1 MTPGGHEGIVTVIVS
16 LALSVWASGLVY
28 EDWRWRRLPNALLLC
43 GLLLGA
49 VHWLVFGL
57 MPFGSALS
65 EGLLAALLGL
75 ALFLPFYV
83 AGWMGAGD
91 VKLMAVIGWLGGL
104 KVLFMVILCG
114 SLLAGMLAVLLL
126 FPVCRDYMSSRQ
138 IESRLRGRIPLG
150 AGLAVVMI
158 GLAQGW
164 LDAGVALGWWPG
176 MAHA

>member
-1 MTPGGHEGIVTVIVS
+1 MVIAS
-16 LALSVWASGLVY
+16 LALGVWASCLAY

-43 GLLLGA
+43 GFLLGA

-57 MPFGSALS
+57 MPFGCAPS

-75 ALFLPFYV
+75 ALFLPFYA

-91 VKLMAVIGWLGGL
+91 VKLTAVIGWLGGL
-104 KVLFMVILCG
+104 KVLFVVILCG

-126 FPVCRDYMSSRQ
+126 SPVCRDYMSSRQ

-158 GLAQGW
+158 GLALGW
-164 LDAGVALGWWPG
+164 LDAGVVLGWWPG